1 MELDTIYFII
11 FVFDCHDL
19 IIIGSGDNGKNIR
32 EVFFGSG
39 KGMISGNL
47 DPFLKSL
54 EQFAVDV
61 DICNGHFAMHQLF
74 GVCDRCTVGFTDCLM
89 SETDTKDRN
98 LAGKIIG
105 LLSVITRKCQ
115 MKSAVWKP
123 HFRKKLQIK

>member
-19 IIIGSGDNGKNIR
+19 VIVGSGDNGKNIR
-32 EVFFGSG
+32 EVFFGSC

-61 DICNGHFAMHQLF
+61 DICNGHLAMHQLL

-89 SETDTKDRN
+89 SETDTKNRN
-98 LAGKIIG
+98 LAGKIGDGFFADTCIG
-105 LLSVITRKCQ
+105 RSSGTG
-115 MKSAVWKP
+115 
-123 HFRKKLQIK
+123 